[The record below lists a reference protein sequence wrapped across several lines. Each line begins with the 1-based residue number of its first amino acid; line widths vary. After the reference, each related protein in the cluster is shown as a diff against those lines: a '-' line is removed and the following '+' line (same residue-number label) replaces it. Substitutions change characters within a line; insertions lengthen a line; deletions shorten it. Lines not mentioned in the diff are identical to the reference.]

1 MASFEDHL
9 LVVVSAAAD
18 VHTAMAL
25 AEQHGLTDRIEIRTA
40 VSDEA
45 LAALYRGS
53 DALVF
58 PSLWEGFGLPVLEA
72 LMTGTKVVYY
82 RAAASVSEICH
93 GGQFAVENSAD
104 AKEFGHQMA
113 LAIDSPFVCPTDL
126 TQFRWESAASNVEAL
141 IRQIHQPSNAPKQ
154 DVSFPRENAN
164 RRTLPW
170 LG

>member
-1 MASFEDHL
+1 MASFNDHL
-9 LVVVSAAAD
+9 LIVVSAATD
-18 VHTAMAL
+18 VAAAMAL
-25 AEQHGLTDRIEIRTA
+25 AEQYGLTDRVKIQTA

-82 RAAASVSEICH
+82 SAAASVSEICH
-93 GGQFAVENSAD
+93 GGQFAVENSSD
-104 AKEFGHQMA
+104 AREFGSQMA
-113 LAIDSPFVCPTDL
+113 LAIDSPFTCPTDL

-141 IRQIHQPSNAPKQ
+141 IRQIQQPSSVPSQASDHQ
-154 DVSFPRENAN
+154 
-164 RRTLPW
+164 
-170 LG
+170 